1 MPRAR
6 TGPSAGTAKSS
17 GSRPTVHHPIYLFR
31 HGETHWNAEKRA
43 QGYLDSPLTPTGRA
57 QAAAMGRAL
66 AVELRLAGYEP
77 SGVVV
82 RASPLGRVRET
93 LAIAAEAAGLTH
105 DEQSMDHR
113 LREMSWGEWDGLTGV
128 EIESR
133 WPGAMAARRLDH
145 WNYRPPAGES
155 YVMAVERARP
165 ALDEIAV
172 LAAERPVAVFAHGG
186 IGRVLRGLFLRVP
199 DAEILTMDQPQDAF
213 YRLHRGAAARI
224 GTHVEQ
230 PSPASE
236 PARPFHAGAGSQ
248 DRR

>member
-1 MPRAR
+1 M
-6 TGPSAGTAKSS
+6 
-17 GSRPTVHHPIYLFR
+17 HHPIYLFR
-31 HGETHWNAEKRA
+31 HGETVWNAERRA
-43 QGYLDSPLTPTGRA
+43 QGHLDSPLTAAGRE
-57 QAAAMGRAL
+57 QARAMGQRL
-66 AVELRLAGYEP
+66 AEELRLAGYEP
-77 SGVVV
+77 ASVVV

-93 LAIAAEAAGLTH
+93 LVIAAEAAGLAH
-105 DEQSMDHR
+105 DERCLDPR
-113 LREMSWGEWDGLTGV
+113 LREMSWGDWDGLTGV
-128 EIESR
+128 EIEAR

-165 ALDEIAV
+165 ALDEIAA

-213 YRLHRGAAARI
+213 YRLHGGAAARI
-224 GTHVEQ
+224 ATEAEQ
-230 PSPASE
+230 QGRASE
-236 PARPFHAGAGSQ
+236 PARPFHTGAGSQ